1 MILIVYV
8 CSCVILTNG
17 KTFYSVWSMFSLFK
31 NILNLSKLIYEDNS
45 KKEFD
50 WKITIVKKKELSMV
64 HISVYIY
71 FLWRKE
77 QNP

>member
-71 FLWRKE
+71 FL
-77 QNP
+77 